1 MTRKILIA
9 TTIPE
14 TIGDFLLPF
23 IRYFRNLGWQVDGMA
38 LNISNNSDCV
48 AEFDN
53 VWDVQWSRNPLDP
66 SNLIIAVPRIQ
77 EIIVQGNYDLVHV
90 HTPVAAFVT
99 RYAINKLK
107 IKRKPQVIYTVHGF
121 HFHKQGN
128 FLSNFIFLTLERL
141 AGSWTDYLITIN
153 REDETAA
160 KKHRLLPAERIFY
173 TPGIGLDLKEYDF
186 NQVSESEIKALRQE
200 LGLNS
205 KDLLLLSIAEFTPN
219 KRHRDQ
225 LIALKKLNRP
235 EVHLAFAGD
244 GQIRLE
250 IEKLTA
256 KLGLQQQVHFLGF
269 RQDIPVLIGAS
280 VATLLTSQREGLPRS
295 IMEAFCAATP
305 VIGTRI
311 RGIQDLLADDC
322 GLLVEVGDT
331 DALAQ
336 AMAEMIDYPQRTA
349 QMGQNGRQKTDNYSV
364 DKIIQLY
371 VNIYNQALANHE

>member
-23 IRYFRNLGWQVDGMA
+23 IRYFRSLGWQVDGMA
-38 LNISNNSDCV
+38 LKITQNSVCV
-48 AEFDN
+48 AEFDD
-53 VWDVQWSRNPLDP
+53 VWDVQWSRNPLDL
-66 SNLIIAVPRIQ
+66 SNLIVAVPRIQ

-99 RYAINKLK
+99 RYAISKLK

-128 FLSNFIFLTLERL
+128 LVNNLIFLTLEKL

-160 KKHRLLPAERIFY
+160 KKYRLLPADRIFY

-200 LGLNS
+200 LGLNP
-205 KDLLLLSIAEFTPN
+205 KDVLLLSIAEFTPN

-225 LIALKKLNRP
+225 LLALKKLNRT
-235 EVHLAFAGD
+235 EVHLALAGN
-244 GQIRLE
+244 GQIRSE

-269 RQDIPVLIGAS
+269 RHDIPTLICAS
-280 VATLLTSQREGLPRS
+280 VAILLTSQREG
-295 IMEAFCAATP
+295 
-305 VIGTRI
+305 
-311 RGIQDLLADDC
+311 
-322 GLLVEVGDT
+322 
-331 DALAQ
+331 
-336 AMAEMIDYPQRTA
+336 
-349 QMGQNGRQKTDNYSV
+349 
-364 DKIIQLY
+364 
-371 VNIYNQALANHE
+371 